1 MLRMSTRDQ
10 HPFLGML
17 KSPKQTL
24 TSLFYDAR
32 FLWAFLILWLGGIS
46 GITIISRLQNVGEE
60 TSLLTILLSVII
72 GGFVMGVLGWFLF
85 SILYMFFGSLFG
97 GRGDFSHIQIATA
110 YSLTP
115 LAANTILTII
125 PLLFLQE
132 HFFQVQSNTLST
144 FSSITLLVFSIIE
157 GVVLL
162 WSFILTVAS
171 VSEAHRL
178 SFGKSFLTVLF
189 SWIIVLVILFG
200 MLLTFNTLS

>member
-46 GITIISRLQNVGEE
+46 GITIISRLQNVGDD

-72 GGFVMGVLGWFLF
+72 GGFVMGILGWFLF
-85 SILYMFFGSLFG
+85 GVLYMFFGSLFG
-97 GRGDFSHIQIATA
+97 GRSDFSHIQIATA

-115 LAANTILTII
+115 LATNTILTLI

-157 GVVLL
+157 VIALL

-178 SFGKSFLTVLF
+178 SFGKSFLTVFF